1 MGSLKENINITW
13 NNFESRLSSSFADI
27 WSQSKFLDVTLTA
40 MAEDGTLEA
49 LQAHKVILSAASPVL
64 KELLDKHTYM
74 ASNAPVI
81 LYLQNFSARHLS
93 LILEFIYRGRVSLP
107 QDELTD
113 FLGVAKSLQIPL
125 EDVEDPNPASVEMST
140 HEDMGNKMADGPKVD
155 RPKLERSKVDRSK
168 VDRPKPVPAKRPFQ
182 PEDDNDQIT
191 RPELKVGK
199 RKKIKTNRMKE
210 YQESIKRE
218 PNPKPDVE
226 ICEVIEDDYED
237 PLVNTNSNTD
247 PPTVVHVPTDFLVD
261 TAASKESFITNN
273 VTMEEE
279 GFRCNPCN
287 KLLTSKRNIARHV
300 EDQHIRAGVKFQCPK
315 CPHISKSKSSLQSHV
330 SRKHRDSAIGTLNY
344 EQYALYQS
352 D

>member
-1 MGSLKENINITW
+1 MTRIMGSLNENINITW
-13 NNFESRLSSSFADI
+13 NNLESRLSSSFADI

-49 LQAHKVILSAASPVL
+49 LQAHKVVLSAASPVL
-64 KELLDKHTYM
+64 KELLDKHSYM

-81 LYLQNFSARHLS
+81 LYLQNLSARHLS
-93 LILEFIYRGRVSLP
+93 LILEFIYKGRVNLP

-113 FLGVAKSLQIPL
+113 FLGVAKNLQIPL
-125 EDVEDPNPASVEMST
+125 EDVEDSNPASVEMST

-155 RPKLERSKVDRSK
+155 RPH
-168 VDRPKPVPAKRPFQ
+168 PAPTKRPFQ
-182 PEDDNDQIT
+182 PEDENEQVKRT
-191 RPELKVGK
+191 NLKVGK

-226 ICEVIEDDYED
+226 ICEVIEDNYED

-273 VTMEEE
+273 VTKEEE

-330 SRKHRDSAIGTLNY
+330 SRKHRDTATGTLNY

>member
-1 MGSLKENINITW
+1 MGSLNENINITW

-49 LQAHKVILSAASPVL
+49 LQAHKVVLSAASPVL
-64 KELLDKHTYM
+64 KELLDKHSYM

-81 LYLQNFSARHLS
+81 LYLQNLSARHLS
-93 LILEFIYRGRVSLP
+93 LILEFIYKGRVNLP
-107 QDELTD
+107 QHELTD
-113 FLGVAKSLQIPL
+113 FLGVAKNLQIPL
-125 EDVEDPNPASVEMST
+125 EDVEDSNPVSVEMST
-140 HEDMGNKMADGPKVD
+140 HEDMGNKMADRPKVD
-155 RPKLERSKVDRSK
+155 
-168 VDRPKPVPAKRPFQ
+168 KPHLAPTKRPFQ
-182 PEDDNDQIT
+182 SEDENEQVKRT
-191 RPELKVGK
+191 NLKVGR

-226 ICEVIEDDYED
+226 ICEVIEDNNED
-237 PLVNTNSNTD
+237 PLVATNSNTD

-273 VTMEEE
+273 ITKEEE

-287 KLLTSKRNIARHV
+287 KLLTSKRNITRHV

-315 CPHISKSKSSLQSHV
+315 CPHISKSKSSLQTHM
-330 SRKHRDSAIGTLNY
+330 SRKHRGITTGTLNY